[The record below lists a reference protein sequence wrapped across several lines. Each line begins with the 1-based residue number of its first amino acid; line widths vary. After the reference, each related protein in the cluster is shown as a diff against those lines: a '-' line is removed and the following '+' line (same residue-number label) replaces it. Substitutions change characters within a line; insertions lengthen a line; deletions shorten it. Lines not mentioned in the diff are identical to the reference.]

1 MPQNSQMRASGTRV
15 NGEKNV
21 TIVPGRRTIGC
32 QDKRSQWSRD
42 KTARES
48 VGSRMCSVQSAGP
61 AQLPRVWGDEEGDLR
76 PLEASPQGTTDRLGL
91 KQERAPLH
99 FQSGVDKDIVCGLT
113 QNRWCATGG
122 EETRGVQAGG
132 ETRLTALAPG
142 HEA

>member
-21 TIVPGRRTIGC
+21 TVGPGRRTIGC

-61 AQLPRVWGDEEGDLR
+61 AQLPRVRGDEEGDLR

-91 KQERAPLH
+91 KQERAQLH
-99 FQSGVDKDIVCGLT
+99 FQSEVDKDIVCGVT

-122 EETRGVQAGG
+122 EETRGV
-132 ETRLTALAPG
+132 
-142 HEA
+142 